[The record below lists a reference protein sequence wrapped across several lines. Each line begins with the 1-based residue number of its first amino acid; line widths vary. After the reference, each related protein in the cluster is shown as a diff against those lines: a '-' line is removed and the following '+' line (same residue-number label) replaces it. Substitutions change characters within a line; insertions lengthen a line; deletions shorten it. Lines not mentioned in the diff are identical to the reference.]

1 MEKLLQVEHRKVPFH
16 EGNDLKCCL
25 ITTLLCDL
33 ENKKGHVLNKNLV
46 FETVSKYSKN
56 YYFFI

>member
-46 FETVSKYSKN
+46 FEIVFK
-56 YYFFI
+56 